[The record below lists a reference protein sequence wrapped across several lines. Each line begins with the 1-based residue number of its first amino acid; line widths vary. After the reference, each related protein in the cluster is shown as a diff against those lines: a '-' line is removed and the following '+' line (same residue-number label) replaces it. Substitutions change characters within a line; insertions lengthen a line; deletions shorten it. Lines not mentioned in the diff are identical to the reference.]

1 MLDEPVAASPFLLR
15 DARPDEAEAVGAVVR
30 AAYAQFEVDYPP
42 GSWERFFRMVGE
54 AGTHFE
60 RAQVIVAE
68 QDGAIAG
75 TVTFYPD
82 GALSAQGKWREGWA
96 GVLRLAVLP
105 SHRGSGIARALMD
118 EVVHR
123 CRRAGIAKLA
133 LHTTDF
139 MAVAKSMYER
149 MGFVR
154 DESFDFI
161 PRSNIH
167 AYGYVL
173 NVETYQP
180 ASD

>member
-1 MLDEPVAASPFLLR
+1 
-15 DARPDEAEAVGAVVR
+15 
-30 AAYAQFEVDYPP
+30 
-42 GSWERFFRMVGE
+42 MVGE
-54 AGTHFE
+54 ADGHFE
-60 RAQVIVAE
+60 HGHVIVAE
-68 QDGAIAG
+68 QGSTIVG

-82 GALSAQGKWREGWA
+82 GTLSAQGEWPEGWA

-105 SHRGSGIARALMD
+105 SHRGTGIARALMD
-118 EVVHR
+118 ETVRR
-123 CRRAGIAKLA
+123 CHEAGIQTLA

-173 NVETYQP
+173 DVDRYVS
-180 ASD
+180 ARM